1 MEDPQKIRQMEI
13 QINSLISERN
23 KLLAER
29 SNNLLFHNPSVTETL
44 SELLEAKK
52 QGEVQK
58 FKNFAAELYDQVRT
72 DYSADVQKDP
82 IKDMEKFYSVTPYFE
97 FPKRL
102 GIGAKQK
109 KGNTIIL
116 GARPGVGKTKVMTN
130 LVYEDLKEGIPIAVY
145 SLEQNPV
152 DIWISLAQLWL
163 FDNHKLSVSFWTMS
177 DIMNDVKHAAIK
189 AEFDKWVKERLP
201 TIRII
206 NASGYTANDISRS
219 IESVTQQLK
228 AKPEKVYLDYLQI
241 IKRDPNFRGS
251 SKENMDLISHV
262 LTTKCKRMN
271 SVFILLSQLNRVSED
286 KKTPSLSDFKESGAI
301 EQDAGVAVIIERPL
315 DTDGKPTDEVNF
327 WVVKDRYGGHR
338 GKRVTF
344 IDKQSYFVGV
354 EKEF

>member
-145 SLEQNPV
+145 S
-152 DIWISLAQLWL
+152 
-163 FDNHKLSVSFWTMS
+163 
-177 DIMNDVKHAAIK
+177 
-189 AEFDKWVKERLP
+189 
-201 TIRII
+201 
-206 NASGYTANDISRS
+206 
-219 IESVTQQLK
+219 
-228 AKPEKVYLDYLQI
+228 
-241 IKRDPNFRGS
+241 
-251 SKENMDLISHV
+251 
-262 LTTKCKRMN
+262 
-271 SVFILLSQLNRVSED
+271 
-286 KKTPSLSDFKESGAI
+286 
-301 EQDAGVAVIIERPL
+301 
-315 DTDGKPTDEVNF
+315 
-327 WVVKDRYGGHR
+327 
-338 GKRVTF
+338 
-344 IDKQSYFVGV
+344 
-354 EKEF
+354 